1 MPERIVP
8 TLTNVLV
15 CAGLLGLT
23 LATALLGLVD
33 LDPWNLVVALAIA
46 AAKAS
51 LIAFY
56 FMHLRSS
63 AKVTQLAAA
72 GGLLWLAIMLMGVL
86 DDYVTRAWLP
96 IPGK

>member
-1 MPERIVP
+1 MREHIVP

-23 LATALLGLVD
+23 LATSLLGLVD

-51 LIAFY
+51 LIAVY
-56 FMHLRSS
+56 FMHLRWS
-63 AKVTQLAAA
+63 ARVTQLAAV
-72 GGLLWLAIMLMGVL
+72 GGVLWLSIMLMGVL